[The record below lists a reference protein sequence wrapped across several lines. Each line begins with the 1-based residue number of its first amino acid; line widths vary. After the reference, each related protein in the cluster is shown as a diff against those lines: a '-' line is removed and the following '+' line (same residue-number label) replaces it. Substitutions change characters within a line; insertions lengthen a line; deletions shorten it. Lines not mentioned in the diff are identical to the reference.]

1 MKIKE
6 TGYNI
11 FADSQRINKSLPRT
25 LAAILSEKEE
35 SPVQVTISDEAKEY
49 YRKRVQEVSVDSES
63 YDTIL
68 DEKNK
73 ILEANLQASDID
85 YNFTFGEEV
94 GKYRKDGVNLTIED
108 KVNNLLK
115 AYASLY
121 NEMVQGYENGT
132 REIHIEDESSEKG
145 YRILTMDEEINELN
159 LSYKKYAD
167 SLEEQL
173 KQEPEI
179 RNALE
184 KYKNKLDKIDVKK
197 VQNDY
202 ANLDLTER
210 DEINPDKI
218 SDKLMDAASIFRE
231 KYIAA
236 FNKVNITELLSTIRI
251 V

>member
-1 MKIKE
+1 M
-6 TGYNI
+6 
-11 FADSQRINKSLPRT
+11 
-25 LAAILSEKEE
+25 
-35 SPVQVTISDEAKEY
+35 TISDEAKEY